1 MIEQTYKL
9 DLVPQGM
16 VTVVHVS
23 QYDVGSRKLTF
34 ELTKDGAAYT
44 PPSTYVANLSGKKP
58 DNTIFY
64 YPADETSG
72 NKISFVVKEQMT
84 ILSGDVKCKLVIT
97 AAGEQIGTTNFLM
110 VVDPSPIQGGTS
122 PSESDIP
129 IFEQLVN
136 EAMAAAA
143 TAMAQ
148 ADRAE
153 AAAES
158 VDSIPVP
165 DVIQIWVETEP
176 D

>member
-1 MIEQTYKL
+1 
-9 DLVPQGM
+9 
-16 VTVVHVS
+16 
-23 QYDVGSRKLTF
+23 
-34 ELTKDGAAYT
+34 
-44 PPSTYVANLSGKKP
+44 
-58 DNTIFY
+58 
-64 YPADETSG
+64 
-72 NKISFVVKEQMT
+72 
-84 ILSGDVKCKLVIT
+84 
-97 AAGEQIGTTNFLM
+97 M

-153 AAAES
+153 EAAES